1 MYWATV
7 CIWLRYTLYAPFK
20 DIGCGTHNDNNISKY
35 EWWKFNVLLF
45 HHISR
50 NKDNIFMYIHKYA
63 SWIRYCSRSDM
74 YTFAYVY
81 ANTQSGYLIKLCHSH
96 VNEIKHLQIDLK
108 NFPPWL
114 ILIRCQDVGW
124 LMTMVM
130 FILVAHYTS
139 ILPTR
144 SYEVFFNLIEWITIL
159 NFSPHR
165 SWEYF

>member
-1 MYWATV
+1 MIITF
-7 CIWLRYTLYAPFK
+7 RNT
-20 DIGCGTHNDNNISKY
+20 NDENLM
-35 EWWKFNVLLF
+35 FFLF

-108 NFPPWL
+108 KFPP
-114 ILIRCQDVGW
+114 
-124 LMTMVM
+124 MTDT
-130 FILVAHYTS
+130 Y
-139 ILPTR
+139 
-144 SYEVFFNLIEWITIL
+144 
-159 NFSPHR
+159 
-165 SWEYF
+165 